1 MALGNC
7 VIATA
12 DGEMPR
18 LPAMLLVSVVSSR
31 VPSMSDVAADRLP
44 GSVTVSVIA
53 VD

>member
-18 LPAMLLVSVVSSR
+18 LPAMLLVSDVSSR
-31 VPSMSDVAADRLP
+31 APSMSDVAADRLP
-44 GSVTVSVIA
+44 GSVTVSVIE